1 MRKKGGSPSR
11 RSGRP
16 RVRRPLTSARPSSA
30 ARVGIRETT
39 RSWTRLLRIERIRDA
54 RTATI
59 LCSSGNSPKRPSRR
73 SNAWREWR
81 ETGTLTPET
90 DDSKPASRCI
100 WCGYIVDHLPENRC
114 PECGNAFDPDDPGNV
129 VVGETRVGLLDV
141 LRLLAR
147 GVPLSS
153 HLSRIEWAGLTTP
166 VFPFA
171 FVACASVAAA
181 TANTVWAACYASRYR
196 IVAGEVLDSFAWHL
210 FVNGTFSALGILWIY
225 AVVGVMLKG
234 TGASKRLAK
243 RGAARVT
250 YFSAALL
257 PFTKTSNAILA
268 YYSSDWPKDIRD
280 GAFYCLRG
288 YPVDASTYNM

>member
-1 MRKKGGSPSR
+1 M
-11 RSGRP
+11 
-16 RVRRPLTSARPSSA
+16 
-30 ARVGIRETT
+30 
-39 RSWTRLLRIERIRDA
+39 
-54 RTATI
+54 
-59 LCSSGNSPKRPSRR
+59 
-73 SNAWREWR
+73 
-81 ETGTLTPET
+81 
-90 DDSKPASRCI
+90 
-100 WCGYIVDHLPENRC
+100 DHLPENRC

-280 GAFYCLRG
+280 GAFYCFIVFAVVRLACIVEGIRKEPG
-288 YPVDASTYNM
+288 GHSITALGTALLCPDCWILLFVLIATIMC

>member
-1 MRKKGGSPSR
+1 M
-11 RSGRP
+11 
-16 RVRRPLTSARPSSA
+16 
-30 ARVGIRETT
+30 
-39 RSWTRLLRIERIRDA
+39 
-54 RTATI
+54 
-59 LCSSGNSPKRPSRR
+59 
-73 SNAWREWR
+73 
-81 ETGTLTPET
+81 TPET

-181 TANTVWAACYASRYR
+181 IVDTICVSSYAFGYR
-196 IVAGEVLDSFAWHL
+196 IVADEVLDSFAWHL

-257 PFTKTSNAILA
+257 PLTKTSTAILMQHA
-268 YYSSDWPKDIRD
+268 SDWPKDIRI
-280 GAFYCLRG
+280 GALCCFVVFAVVRLACIVEGIRKEPGGRATTALGTALLCPDCWMLLLVLIGAIMWGR
-288 YPVDASTYNM
+288 